1 MHSCRHKHSSHQM
14 KSISN
19 PSVSVI
25 MATYNGKT
33 YLAQQLRSVFDDLL
47 PDDELIIV
55 DDGSQDGTLELLDSL
70 ESPTVRIV
78 RNLTNV
84 GVLAT
89 FERGL
94 LLSSKEI
101 IFLCDQDDVW
111 LSGKRATFVAAFE
124 RDPRT
129 LAVVSDA
136 QLIDASGIITSSSFM
151 ATRGGFRGDILST
164 FVRNRYLGCAMA
176 LRRELLVAAL
186 PIPRSV
192 PMHDMWLGSL
202 ASILGRVH
210 YISVPLMQY
219 RRHGGNVSPS
229 RHQGWLRMLRWRFML
244 FLALSGRLFKIA
256 LGRHEE
262 ITSPASNSRS

>member
-1 MHSCRHKHSSHQM
+1 M
-14 KSISN
+14 KLISN
-19 PSVSVI
+19 LSVSVV
-25 MATYNGKT
+25 MAAYNGER
-33 YLAQQLRSVFDDLL
+33 YLAHQLQSVVAELL

-55 DDGSQDGTLELLDSL
+55 DDGSKDGTLQLLDSL
-70 ESPTVRIV
+70 ESPVVRIV

-89 FERGL
+89 VERGL

-111 LSGKRATFVAAFE
+111 LPGKRAAFVAAFE

-129 LAVVSDA
+129 LVVVSDA
-136 QLIDASGIITSSSFM
+136 QLIDASGRVTAPSFM
-151 ATRGGFRGDILST
+151 ATRGGFRGGISCTL
-164 FVRNRYLGCAMA
+164 VRNRYLGCAMA
-176 LRRELLVAAL
+176 LRRELLFAAL

-192 PMHDMWLGSL
+192 PMHDMWLGAL
-202 ASILGRVH
+202 GSILGRVH

-229 RHQGWLRMLRWRFML
+229 RRQGWSRMLRWR
-244 FLALSGRLFKIA
+244 LALLLALAGRLCKLA
-256 LGRHEE
+256 LGHHTAT
-262 ITSPASNSRS
+262 ITPASTRRP

>member
-1 MHSCRHKHSSHQM
+1 M

-19 PSVSVI
+19 TSVSVV

-33 YLAQQLRSVFDDLL
+33 YLPEQLQSVLAELL

-70 ESPTVRIV
+70 KSPAIHIV

-101 IFLCDQDDVW
+101 IFLSDQDDVW
-111 LSGKRATFVAAFE
+111 LPGKRSAFVKAFE

-129 LAVVSDA
+129 LIVVSDA
-136 QLIDASGIITSSSFM
+136 ELIDAQGTVTAHSFM
-151 ATRGGFRGDILST
+151 ATRGGFRSSVWST
-164 FVRNRYLGCAMA
+164 LIRNRYLGCAMA
-176 LRRELLVAAL
+176 LRRELLAAAL
-186 PIPRSV
+186 PIPGSV
-192 PMHDMWLGSL
+192 PMHDMWFGALGS
-202 ASILGRVH
+202 AIGRVS
-210 YISVPLMQY
+210 YIATPLIQY
-219 RRHGGNVSPS
+219 RRHGGNVSPGQS
-229 RHQGWLRMLRWRFML
+229 QGWLRMFRWRITLLML
-244 FLALSGRLFKIA
+244 LIIRLFSYVFR
-256 LGRHEE
+256 LH
-262 ITSPASNSRS
+262 

>member
-1 MHSCRHKHSSHQM
+1 M

-19 PSVSVI
+19 TSVSVV
-25 MATYNGKT
+25 MATYNGKP
-33 YLAQQLRSVFDDLL
+33 YLAEQLSSVLAELL

-55 DDGSQDGTLELLDSL
+55 DDGSQDGTLELLGSMK
-70 ESPTVRIV
+70 SPAVRVV

-84 GVLAT
+84 GVFAT

-111 LSGKRATFVAAFE
+111 LSGKRAAFVAAFE
-124 RDPRT
+124 RDTRT
-129 LAVVSDA
+129 LVVVSDA
-136 QLIDASGIITSSSFM
+136 QLIDASGSVTAPSFM
-151 ATRGGFRGDILST
+151 ATRGGFRGGILST
-164 FVRNRYLGCAMA
+164 LVRNRYLGCAMA

-192 PMHDMWLGSL
+192 PMHDMWLGAL
-202 ASILGRVH
+202 GSILGRVH
-210 YISVPLMQY
+210 YISAPLMQY

-229 RHQGWLRMLRWRFML
+229 RRQGWLRMLRWR
-244 FLALSGRLFKIA
+244 LALLFALASRFGELA
-256 LGRHEE
+256 LGRH
-262 ITSPASNSRS
+262 TPPTNPASTRRP

>member
-1 MHSCRHKHSSHQM
+1 M
-14 KSISN
+14 KLTNN
-19 PSVSVI
+19 PSVSVV
-25 MATYNGKT
+25 MATYNGKQ
-33 YLAQQLRSVFDDLL
+33 YLAEQLSSVLAEFL

-70 ESPTVRIV
+70 KSPAVRVV

-84 GVLAT
+84 GVFAT

-111 LSGKRATFVAAFE
+111 LPGKRAAFVDAFE
-124 RDPRT
+124 RDPRI
-129 LAVVSDA
+129 LVVVSDA
-136 QLIDASGIITSSSFM
+136 QLIDASGSVTASSFM
-151 ATRGGFRGDILST
+151 ATRGGFRGGILST
-164 FVRNRYLGCAMA
+164 LVRNRYLGCAMA
-176 LRRELLVAAL
+176 LRRELLVTAL

-192 PMHDMWLGSL
+192 PMHDMWLGAL
-202 ASILGRVH
+202 GSILGRVH

-229 RHQGWLRMLRWRFML
+229 RRQGLFRMLRWRL
-244 FLALSGRLFKIA
+244 RLLLALAGRLGKLT
-256 LGRHEE
+256 LGRHRSPTDPTA
-262 ITSPASNSRS
+262 TSRP